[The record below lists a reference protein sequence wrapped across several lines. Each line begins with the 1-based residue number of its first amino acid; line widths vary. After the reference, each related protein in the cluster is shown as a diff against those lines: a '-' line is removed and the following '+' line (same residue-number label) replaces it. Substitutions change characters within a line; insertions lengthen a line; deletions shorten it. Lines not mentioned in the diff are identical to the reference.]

1 MSFLGGAECS
11 TAGNPLSQFTKHVQD
26 DKSLQRDRLVNRGP
40 NAGFNGF
47 RSAGVNSPQ
56 QDEVRAQHSPHFS
69 PFSSRRFDTDKKLL
83 QMVNSFLNQTPTLPD
98 MALEHPA
105 QTPFQFV
112 RPDPTGQG
120 VHLRA
125 QSASP
130 TWAESG
136 QSPMEAAFNAP
147 PGTHFSAD
155 EFARFRQVNGAS
167 SSSARAS
174 PMPAQQQQQQYNPMM
189 SAGMSQF
196 GGMGMGM
203 GMGIN
208 RGMYTPMYNQPVTQN
223 AQQADVKGKGKVVE
237 LDDHQWEEQFKQIEL
252 QEKEQEAEPQL
263 DDETVQHESE
273 TGMGDLESI
282 WRGIQ
287 AEQAALR
294 DLDDMEEF
302 TKFDE
307 DSFNYG
313 WNSRVG
319 PDPAVGEYLFEQDNL
334 FSSQADPFEEGVRI
348 LESGGN
354 LSLAA
359 LAFEAAVQKNAD
371 HVEAWVYL
379 GSAQAQNEKEEA
391 AIRALEHALK
401 LDPNNLAALMG
412 LAVSYTNEGY
422 DSTAYRTLERW
433 LSVKYPS
440 VLSPADLSAAAEL
453 GFTDRE
459 QLHTRVTELF
469 IQAAQLSPD
478 GEHMDP
484 DVQVGLGV
492 LFYGA
497 EEYDKAVDCFTAALH
512 SSELGASNQRNQL
525 HLLWNRLGATLAN
538 SGRSEEAI
546 AAYEKALSLN
556 PNFVRARYNLG
567 VSCINIG
574 CHAEAAG
581 HLLAALDMH
590 KSVEKEGREKAREI
604 LGGSEGG
611 VTDERLEAMTTQ
623 NRSTT
628 LYDTLRRVFSQMG
641 RRDLAEMVVV
651 GVDPDRFRGEFDF

>member
-1 MSFLGGAECS
+1 
-11 TAGNPLSQFTKHVQD
+11 
-26 DKSLQRDRLVNRGP
+26 
-40 NAGFNGF
+40 
-47 RSAGVNSPQ
+47 
-56 QDEVRAQHSPHFS
+56 
-69 PFSSRRFDTDKKLL
+69 
-83 QMVNSFLNQTPTLPD
+83 MVNSFLNQTPTLGD
-98 MALEHPA
+98 MPLEHA
-105 QTPFQFV
+105 AQQTPFQFV
-112 RPDPTGQG
+112 RPDPAGQG

-130 TWAESG
+130 TWAESS

-155 EFARFRQVNGAS
+155 EFARFRQMNGG

-174 PMPAQQQQQQYNPMM
+174 PMPAAQQHQQQHQQQGPQMHTPMM
-189 SAGMSQF
+189 GGMGMMGGMSHF
-196 GGMGMGM
+196 GGMG
-203 GMGIN
+203 
-208 RGMYTPMYNQPVTQN
+208 RGMYTPMYNQSMNSMSQN
-223 AQQADVKGKGKVVE
+223 AQADVKGKGKVVE
-237 LDDHQWEEQFKQIEL
+237 LDDHQWEEQFAQIEL
-252 QEKEQEAEPQL
+252 QDKAQQDENLAAEPEL
-263 DDETVQHESE
+263 NAMDEALQHESE

-294 DLDDMEEF
+294 DLDDVEEF

-307 DSFNYG
+307 DTFNNLGAG

-319 PDPAVGEYLFEQDNL
+319 PDPTVEEYLFEQDNL
-334 FSSQADPFEEGVRI
+334 FSSQTDPFEEGVRI
-348 LESGGN
+348 LSSGGN

-359 LAFEAAVQKNAD
+359 LAFEAAVQKDPN

-401 LDPNNLAALMG
+401 LDPNNLSALMG

-440 VLSPADLSAAAEL
+440 ILSPTELSSAAEL

-459 QLHTRVTELF
+459 QLHTRVTNLF

-512 SSELGASNQRNQL
+512 SSELGASNQRDQL

-604 LGGSEGG
+604 LGGAEGG
-611 VTDERLEAMTTQ
+611 VTDERLEAMTMQ

>member
-1 MSFLGGAECS
+1 
-11 TAGNPLSQFTKHVQD
+11 
-26 DKSLQRDRLVNRGP
+26 
-40 NAGFNGF
+40 
-47 RSAGVNSPQ
+47 
-56 QDEVRAQHSPHFS
+56 
-69 PFSSRRFDTDKKLL
+69 
-83 QMVNSFLNQTPTLPD
+83 MVNNFVNQTPTLSD
-98 MALEHPA
+98 MPLEHG

-112 RPDPTGQG
+112 RPDPAGQG

-130 TWAESG
+130 TWAESS
-136 QSPMEAAFNAP
+136 QTPMEAAFNAP

-155 EFARFRQVNGAS
+155 EFARFRQMNGSA
-167 SSSARAS
+167 SSARAS
-174 PMPAQQQQQQYNPMM
+174 PMPSQSHQQPQVHTPMM
-189 SAGMSQF
+189 AGGGIGMMGMSGYGMMGRSMYQQPMY
-196 GGMGMGM
+196 GGQQS
-203 GMGIN
+203 
-208 RGMYTPMYNQPVTQN
+208 YTP
-223 AQQADVKGKGKVVE
+223 QQHQQEPDLKGKGKVVE
-237 LDDHQWEEQFKQIEL
+237 LDDHQWEEHFAQIEL
-252 QEKEQEAEPQL
+252 QDKAEQDENLAAEPEL
-263 DDETVQHESE
+263 NAMDEALHSE

-287 AEQAALR
+287 AEQSALR
-294 DLDDMEEF
+294 DLDEEEEF
-302 TKFDE
+302 TKFDA
-307 DSFNYG
+307 DAFSNLGAG

-319 PDPAVGEYLFEQDNL
+319 PDPTVEEYLFESDNL
-334 FSSQADPFEEGVRI
+334 FASQSDPFEEGLRI
-348 LESGGN
+348 MSSGGN

-359 LAFEAAVQKNAD
+359 LAFEAAVQKD
-371 HVEAWVYL
+371 PSHVEAWVYL
-379 GSAQAQNEKEEA
+379 GSAQAQNEKEDA
-391 AIRALEHALK
+391 AIRALEHAMK
-401 LDPNNLAALMG
+401 LDPNNLSALMG

-440 VLSPADLSAAAEL
+440 ILSPQDLSSAAEL

-459 QLHTRVTELF
+459 QLHTRVTNLF

-512 SSELGASNQRNQL
+512 SSELGASNQRDQL

-604 LGGSEGG
+604 LGGAEGG
-611 VTDERLEAMTTQ
+611 VTDERLEAMTMQ

-628 LYDTLRRVFSQMG
+628 LYDTLRRVFAQMG
-641 RRDLAEMVVV
+641 RRDLAEQVVV
-651 GVDPDRFRGEFDF
+651 GVDPDLFRGEFDF

>member
-1 MSFLGGAECS
+1 
-11 TAGNPLSQFTKHVQD
+11 
-26 DKSLQRDRLVNRGP
+26 
-40 NAGFNGF
+40 
-47 RSAGVNSPQ
+47 
-56 QDEVRAQHSPHFS
+56 
-69 PFSSRRFDTDKKLL
+69 
-83 QMVNSFLNQTPTLPD
+83 MVNNFLNQTPTLSD
-98 MALEHPA
+98 MPLEHA

-112 RPDPTGQG
+112 RADPAGQG

-130 TWAESG
+130 SWAESG
-136 QSPMEAAFNAP
+136 QTPMESAFNAP

-155 EFARFRQVNGAS
+155 EFARFRQMNGG

-174 PMPAQQQQQQYNPMM
+174 PMPAQQQQHQPQTHNPMM
-189 SAGMSQF
+189 GA
-196 GGMGMGM
+196 GMGMMGGM
-203 GMGIN
+203 SHFGSMG
-208 RGMYTPMYNQPVTQN
+208 RGMYTPMYGGQSMNPPQQN
-223 AQQADVKGKGKVVE
+223 AQADLKGKGKVVE
-237 LDDHQWEEQFKQIEL
+237 LDDHQWEEQFAQIEL
-252 QEKEQEAEPQL
+252 QDKTRQQDENLAAEPEL
-263 DDETVQHESE
+263 DAMDEALQHESE

-294 DLDDMEEF
+294 DLDDVEEF
-302 TKFDE
+302 TKFDA
-307 DSFNYG
+307 DTFSNMGAG

-319 PDPAVGEYLFEQDNL
+319 PDPTVEEYLFEQDNL
-334 FSSQADPFEEGVRI
+334 FSSQSDPFEEGMRI
-348 LESGGN
+348 LSSGGN

-359 LAFEAAVQKNAD
+359 LAFEAAVQKD
-371 HVEAWVYL
+371 PSHVEAWVYL

-391 AIRALEHALK
+391 AIRALEHAMK
-401 LDPNNLAALMG
+401 LDPNNLSALMG

-440 VLSPADLSAAAEL
+440 VLSPTDLSSAAEL

-459 QLHTRVTELF
+459 QLHQRVTDLF

-604 LGGSEGG
+604 LGGGADGRG
-611 VTDERLEAMTTQ
+611 VSDERLEAMTMQ

>member
-40 NAGFNGF
+40 NAGFSGF
-47 RSAGVNSPQ
+47 RSAGMNSPQ
-56 QDEVRAQHSPHFS
+56 QDE
-69 PFSSRRFDTDKKLL
+69 
-83 QMVNSFLNQTPTLPD
+83 MVNSFLNQTPTLGD
-98 MALEHPA
+98 MPLEHA
-105 QTPFQFV
+105 AQQTPFQFV
-112 RPDPTGQG
+112 RPDPAGQG

-130 TWAESG
+130 TWAESS

-155 EFARFRQVNGAS
+155 EFARFRQMNGG

-174 PMPAQQQQQQYNPMM
+174 PMPAAQQHQQQHQQQGPQMHTPMM
-189 SAGMSQF
+189 GGMGMMGGMSHF
-196 GGMGMGM
+196 GGMG
-203 GMGIN
+203 
-208 RGMYTPMYNQPVTQN
+208 RGMYTPMYNQSMNSMSQN
-223 AQQADVKGKGKVVE
+223 AQADVKGKGKVVE
-237 LDDHQWEEQFKQIEL
+237 LDDHQWEEQFAQIEL
-252 QEKEQEAEPQL
+252 QDKAQQDENLAAEPEL
-263 DDETVQHESE
+263 NAMDEALQHESE

-294 DLDDMEEF
+294 DLDDVEEF

-307 DSFNYG
+307 DTFNNLGAG

-319 PDPAVGEYLFEQDNL
+319 PDPTVEEYLFEQDNL
-334 FSSQADPFEEGVRI
+334 FSSQTDPFEEGVRI
-348 LESGGN
+348 LSSGGN

-359 LAFEAAVQKNAD
+359 LAFEAAVQKDPN

-401 LDPNNLAALMG
+401 LDPNNLSALMG

-440 VLSPADLSAAAEL
+440 ILSPTELSSAAEL

-459 QLHTRVTELF
+459 QLHTRVTNLF

-512 SSELGASNQRNQL
+512 SSELGASNQRDQL

-604 LGGSEGG
+604 LGGAEGG
-611 VTDERLEAMTTQ
+611 VTDERLEAMTMQ

>member
-1 MSFLGGAECS
+1 
-11 TAGNPLSQFTKHVQD
+11 
-26 DKSLQRDRLVNRGP
+26 
-40 NAGFNGF
+40 
-47 RSAGVNSPQ
+47 
-56 QDEVRAQHSPHFS
+56 
-69 PFSSRRFDTDKKLL
+69 
-83 QMVNSFLNQTPTLPD
+83 
-98 MALEHPA
+98 
-105 QTPFQFV
+105 
-112 RPDPTGQG
+112 
-120 VHLRA
+120 
-125 QSASP
+125 
-130 TWAESG
+130 
-136 QSPMEAAFNAP
+136 
-147 PGTHFSAD
+147 
-155 EFARFRQVNGAS
+155 
-167 SSSARAS
+167 
-174 PMPAQQQQQQYNPMM
+174 MM
-189 SAGMSQF
+189 GGMSQF
-196 GGMGMGM
+196 GGMG
-203 GMGIN
+203 
-208 RGMYTPMYNQPVTQN
+208 RGMYTPMYNQSMNPMSQN
-223 AQQADVKGKGKVVE
+223 AQADVKGKGKVVE
-237 LDDHQWEEQFKQIEL
+237 LDDHQWEEQFAQIEL
-252 QEKEQEAEPQL
+252 QDKAQQDESLAVEPELNAMDEAL
-263 DDETVQHESE
+263 QHESE

-294 DLDDMEEF
+294 DLDDVEEF

-307 DSFNYG
+307 DTFNNLGAG

-319 PDPAVGEYLFEQDNL
+319 PDPTVEEYLFEQDNL
-334 FSSQADPFEEGVRI
+334 FSSQTDPFEEGVRI
-348 LESGGN
+348 LSSGGN

-359 LAFEAAVQKNAD
+359 LAFEAAVQKDPN

-379 GSAQAQNEKEEA
+379 GSAQAQYEKEEA

-401 LDPNNLAALMG
+401 LDPNNLSALMG

-440 VLSPADLSAAAEL
+440 ILSPTELSSAAEL

-459 QLHTRVTELF
+459 QLHTRVTNLF

-512 SSELGASNQRNQL
+512 SSELGASNQRDQL

-604 LGGSEGG
+604 LGGAEGG
-611 VTDERLEAMTTQ
+611 VTDERLEAMTMQ

>member
-1 MSFLGGAECS
+1 MSL
-11 TAGNPLSQFTKHVQD
+11 
-26 DKSLQRDRLVNRGP
+26 
-40 NAGFNGF
+40 
-47 RSAGVNSPQ
+47 NS
-56 QDEVRAQHSPHFS
+56 RN
-69 PFSSRRFDTDKKLL
+69 
-83 QMVNSFLNQTPTLPD
+83 QMVNNFLNQTPTIPD
-98 MALEHPA
+98 MPLEHA

-112 RPDPTGQG
+112 RPDPAGQG

-130 TWAESG
+130 TWAESS
-136 QSPMEAAFNAP
+136 QTPMEAAFNAP

-155 EFARFRQVNGAS
+155 EFARFRQINGSA
-167 SSSARAS
+167 SSARAS
-174 PMPAQQQQQQYNPMM
+174 PMPSQSHQQPPQLQHTPMMGMTGYGMMGRSAFQPMYGGQQSYTPQQQRQQAP
-189 SAGMSQF
+189 
-196 GGMGMGM
+196 
-203 GMGIN
+203 
-208 RGMYTPMYNQPVTQN
+208 
-223 AQQADVKGKGKVVE
+223 ADVKGKGKVVE
-237 LDDHQWEEQFKQIEL
+237 LDDHQWEEQFAQIEL
-252 QEKEQEAEPQL
+252 QDKAEQQQDENLAAEPEL
-263 DDETVQHESE
+263 NAMDEALHSE

-294 DLDDMEEF
+294 DLDQEEEF
-302 TKFDE
+302 TKFDA
-307 DSFNYG
+307 DTFSNLGAG

-319 PDPAVGEYLFEQDNL
+319 PDPAVEEYLFESDNL
-334 FSSQADPFEEGVRI
+334 FASQPDPFEEGLRI
-348 LESGGN
+348 MSSGGN

-359 LAFEAAVQKNAD
+359 LAFEAAVQKD
-371 HVEAWVYL
+371 PSHVEAWVHL

-391 AIRALEHALK
+391 AIRALEHAMK
-401 LDPNNLAALMG
+401 LDPNNLSALMG

-440 VLSPADLSAAAEL
+440 VLSPSDLSSAAEL

-459 QLHTRVTELF
+459 QLHARVTELF

-512 SSELGASNQRNQL
+512 SSELGASNQRDQL

-590 KSVEKEGREKAREI
+590 KSVEKEGRERAREI
-604 LGGSEGG
+604 LGGAEGG
-611 VTDERLEAMTTQ
+611 VTDERLEAMTMQ

-641 RRDLAEMVVV
+641 RRDLAEQVVV
-651 GVDPDRFRGEFDF
+651 GVDPDVFRGEFDF